1 MNCDGG
7 IKVIRHPNRIR
18 RSKKPKS
25 WQDCT
30 SRPRHDD
37 RNTRA
42 KKRDKR
48 LTDRRVSAIQLQ
60 NRVGRHTAKTM
71 MLEAA

>member
-1 MNCDGG
+1 M
-7 IKVIRHPNRIR
+7 IRHPNRMKR
-18 RSKKPKS
+18 NRKPKS

-37 RNTRA
+37 RNHRA

-60 NRVGRHTAKTM
+60 NNVGRYTARTM
-71 MLEAA
+71 LLEAA